1 MKNYTIKTVL
11 TDGEKIL
18 FCHLGTIMT
27 GTRVSGNIIVTNK
40 RLIWERKTG
49 LSAAGIG
56 VLALTGKK
64 ELIIPNEEI
73 DSIIDYWIP
82 FAAGVKLI
90 LKSGQMYK
98 FQINGKKPK
107 QAREEFKRIFLKP

>member
-1 MKNYTIKTVL
+1 MENYTIKTVL

-18 FCHLGTIMT
+18 FCRLGTIMT
-27 GTRVSGNIIVTNK
+27 GTRVSGNIILTNK
-40 RLIWERKTG
+40 RFIWERKTG
-49 LSAAGIG
+49 VSAVGMG
-56 VLALTGKK
+56 VLALTGTK

-73 DSIIDYWIP
+73 DSVEDYWIP
-82 FAAGVKLI
+82 MAAGIRLI

-107 QAREEFKRIFLKP
+107 DAREKFKNILKA

>member
-1 MKNYTIKTVL
+1 MENYTIKTVL

-18 FCHLGTIMT
+18 FCQLGTIMT
-27 GTRVSGNIIVTNK
+27 GTRVSGNIILTNK
-40 RLIWERKTG
+40 RFIWERKTG
-49 LSAAGIG
+49 LSAAGMG
-56 VLALTGKK
+56 VLALTGTK

-73 DSIIDYWIP
+73 DSVEDYWIP
-82 FAAGVKLI
+82 MAAGIKLL

-107 QAREEFKRIFLKP
+107 DAREKFKNILNS

>member
-1 MKNYTIKTVL
+1 MDNYTIKTVL

-40 RLIWERKTG
+40 RFIWERKTG
-49 LSAAGIG
+49 LSYLGIG
-56 VLALTGKK
+56 LLSFAGKK

-73 DSIIDYWIP
+73 DRIEDYSIP
-82 FAAGVKLI
+82 MAAGVKLI
-90 LKSGQMYK
+90 LKSGQMFK
-98 FQINGKKPK
+98 FQINGSNPK
-107 QAREEFKRIFLKP
+107 EARETFKSLLLK

>member
-1 MKNYTIKTVL
+1 MENYTIKTVL

-18 FCHLGTIMT
+18 FCQLGTIMT
-27 GTRVSGNIIVTNK
+27 GTRVSGNIILTNK
-40 RLIWERKTG
+40 RFIWERNTG
-49 LSAAGIG
+49 VSAVGMG
-56 VLALTGKK
+56 VLALTGTK

-73 DSIIDYWIP
+73 DSVEDYWIP
-82 FAAGVKLI
+82 MAAGIRLI

-107 QAREEFKRIFLKP
+107 DAREKFKNILKA

>member
-1 MKNYTIKTVL
+1 MENYTIKTVL

-18 FCHLGTIMT
+18 FCQLGTIMT
-27 GTRVSGNIIVTNK
+27 GTRVSGNIILTNK
-40 RLIWERKTG
+40 RFIWERKTG

-56 VLALTGKK
+56 VLALTGTK
-64 ELIIPNEEI
+64 ELIIPSEEI
-73 DSIIDYWIP
+73 DRVEDYWIP
-82 FAAGVKLI
+82 MAAGIKLV

-107 QAREEFKRIFLKP
+107 EAREKFKTILNA